1 MTAMAALSIVIVG
14 AGIGGLTAALALS
27 DAGHSVTLVE
37 RRTGFSE
44 VGAGL
49 QLSPNASA
57 ILIGLGLGAALRRA
71 GDEPPGVTVRA
82 LATGRVIGGIRL
94 GASLRERHGAPY
106 YVMHRADLQT
116 LLLDAV
122 RGRAGIRLCVGR
134 EVSDLHET
142 DAGISLTMRSI
153 DGDRSETLK
162 ADLVV
167 GADGVRSSLRRRFD
181 GRPLQLH
188 RQAAWRAVIPREAAP
203 ELLQG
208 SETGLWLGPKRH
220 VVHYP
225 INGGKR
231 LNVVAIAPERD
242 GDEDWGRL
250 GDPAVLRDHFPD
262 AAPPL
267 MDLLSLPDTWVVWSL
282 VDRPAARPMARGRIA
297 LLGDAA
303 HPVLPFLA
311 QGAALAIEDAA
322 VLAASLAGQADIP
335 TALAAYADARQ
346 NRVRAVQRAARRNG
360 RFYHAG
366 RLIGLARDTAMARLG
381 PEGMSAR
388 YAWVYGWRPP
398 A

>member
-1 MTAMAALSIVIVG
+1 MAALSIVIVG

-27 DAGHSVTLVE
+27 GAGHAVTLIE

-57 ILIGLGLGAALRRA
+57 VLVGLGLGAALRRA
-71 GDEPPGVTVRA
+71 ADEPPGVTVRS

-94 GASLRERHGAPY
+94 GASLRDRHGAPY
-106 YVMHRADLQT
+106 YVIHRADLQT
-116 LLLDAV
+116 ILLDAV
-122 RGRAGIRLCVGR
+122 RGRPAIRLCVGR
-134 EVSDLHET
+134 EVSDLRESA
-142 DAGISLTMRSI
+142 AGIGLTMTGI
-153 DGDRSETLK
+153 DGGRSEVLN
-162 ADLVV
+162 ADLLVA
-167 GADGVRSSLRRRFD
+167 ADGVRSSLRRHFD
-181 GRPLQLH
+181 ERPLRFH
-188 RQAAWRAVIPREAAP
+188 REAAWRAVIPREAAP
-203 ELLQG
+203 ESLQG
-208 SETGLWLGPKRH
+208 DETGLWLGRRRH

-225 INGGKR
+225 INGGRR
-231 LNVVAIAPERD
+231 LNVVAIVPERE

-262 AAPPL
+262 AAAPL
-267 MDLLSLPDTWVVWSL
+267 TDLLGLPDTWVVWSL
-282 VDRPAARPMARGRIA
+282 VDRPAARPIARGRIA

-303 HPVLPFLA
+303 HPVLPYLA

-322 VLAASLAGQADIP
+322 VLTSALAGHAGVPEALDRYAQARLP
-335 TALAAYADARQ
+335 
-346 NRVRAVQRAARRNG
+346 RVRAVQRAAQRNG

-366 RLIGLARDTAMARLG
+366 RLVGFARDQVMRRLG

-388 YAWVYGWRPP
+388 YAWVYGWQPP

>member
-1 MTAMAALSIVIVG
+1 LPVTALSIAIVG

-27 DAGHSVTLVE
+27 AAGHAVTLIE

-57 ILIGLGLGAALRRA
+57 VLIGLGLGAALRRA

-82 LATGRVIGGIRL
+82 LASGRVIGGIRL
-94 GASLRERHGAPY
+94 GPGMRERHGAPY
-106 YVMHRADLQT
+106 YVLHRADLQT

-122 RGRAGIRLCVGR
+122 RGRPGIRLCVGR
-134 EVSDLHET
+134 EVSDVEET
-142 DAGISLTMRSI
+142 ADGVGLTMKSI
-153 DGDRSETLK
+153 DGDRSERLS
-162 ADLVV
+162 ADLLI
-167 GADGVRSSLRRRFD
+167 GADGVRSALRRRFD
-181 GRPLQLH
+181 TRPLRPH

-203 ELLQG
+203 EAFQG
-208 SETGLWLGPKRH
+208 NETGLWLGRKRH

-225 INGGKR
+225 INSGKR
-231 LNVVAIAPERD
+231 LNVVAIVPERE

-262 AAPPL
+262 AAGPL
-267 MDLLSLPDTWVVWSL
+267 TELLSLPDTWVVWSL
-282 VDRPAARPMARGRIA
+282 VDRPAVRPMARGRIA

-322 VLAASLAGQADIP
+322 VLTASLSGTAGVP
-335 TALAAYADARQ
+335 EALAAYAAARQ
-346 NRVRAVQRAARRNG
+346 SRVGAVQRVARRNG

-366 RLIGLARDTAMARLG
+366 RLIGFARDLMMRRLG
-381 PEGMSAR
+381 PEGMSNR
-388 YAWVYGWRPP
+388 YAWVYGWHPP

>member
-1 MTAMAALSIVIVG
+1 MPALSIAIVG

-27 DAGHSVTLVE
+27 AAGHSVTLIE

-57 ILIGLGLGAALRRA
+57 VLIGLGLGAALRRA
-71 GDEPPGVTVRA
+71 ADEPPGVTVRS
-82 LATGRVIGGIRL
+82 LTTGGVIGGIRL
-94 GASLRERHGAPY
+94 GASIRERHGAPY
-106 YVMHRADLQT
+106 YVLHRADLQT
-116 LLLDAV
+116 ILLDAV
-122 RGRAGIRLCVGR
+122 RGRPGIRLCVGR
-134 EVSDLHET
+134 EVSDLTET
-142 DAGISLTMRSI
+142 EAGISLTMRSV
-153 DGDRSETLK
+153 DGDRSETVS

-167 GADGVRSSLRRRFD
+167 AADGVRSSLRQRFD
-181 GRPLQLH
+181 SRPLRLH

-203 ELLQG
+203 EALQG
-208 SETGLWLGPKRH
+208 NETGLWLGPKRH

-231 LNVVAIAPERD
+231 LNVVAIVPERE

-262 AAPPL
+262 AAPAL
-267 MDLLSLPDTWVVWSL
+267 TELLSLPDTWVVWSL
-282 VDRPAARPMARGRIA
+282 VDRPVARPMARGRIA

-322 VLAASLAGQADIP
+322 VLAASVSGAASVP
-335 TALAAYADARQ
+335 EALAAYAEARQ
-346 NRVRAVQRAARRNG
+346 PRARAVQRAARRNG

-366 RLIGLARDTAMARLG
+366 RLIAFVRNRVMRRSG

-388 YAWVYGWRPP
+388 YAWVYGWQPP